1 MIAKIQKWGN
11 SQGVRVP
18 KTILDQCHISIGEEL
33 EITVE
38 GEEIT
43 LKPTSKIRGRYKL
56 EDLVNKIPDDY
67 EEGEEEWGLPQGKEV
82 W

>member
-11 SQGVRVP
+11 SQGIRVP
-18 KTILDQCHISIGEEL
+18 KSILEQCHISIGEEL
-33 EITVE
+33 EILAE

-43 LKPTSKIRGRYKL
+43 IKPISKIRGKYKL
-56 EDLVNKIPDDY
+56 DDLVKKIPHDY
-67 EEGEEEWGLPQGKEV
+67 KTKETDWGLPQGKEE

>member
-11 SQGVRVP
+11 SQGIRVP

-33 EITVE
+33 EITAE

-43 LKPTSKIRGRYKL
+43 LKPVSKIRGRYKL
-56 EDLVNKIPDDY
+56 EDLVNKIPNDY
-67 EEGEEEWGLPQGKEV
+67 EEGEEEWGLPQGKEA

>member
-11 SQGVRVP
+11 SQGIRVP

-33 EITVE
+33 EIKAE
-38 GEEIT
+38 GERIT
-43 LKPTSKIRGRYKL
+43 LEPVSKIRSKYKL
-56 EDLVNKIPDDY
+56 EDLIKKIPNDY
-67 EEGEEEWGLPQGKEV
+67 ENGEEEWGLPQGKEI